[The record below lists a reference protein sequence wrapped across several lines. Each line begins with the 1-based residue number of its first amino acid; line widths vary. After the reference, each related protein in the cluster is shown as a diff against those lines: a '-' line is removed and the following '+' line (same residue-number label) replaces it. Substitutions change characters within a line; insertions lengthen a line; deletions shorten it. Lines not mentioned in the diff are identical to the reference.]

1 MEWILGILVGLILGA
16 VIALLW
22 AHAKR
27 ATLEERL
34 RSTQQNLIEQ
44 KNLLDDAQ
52 SRMKET
58 FASVSQDVLQQ
69 STQQFLELAK
79 AKFESLTT
87 EASGDLEQ
95 RKTAIEGMLKP
106 LQEVMLQYQTRL
118 AEIEQSRNES
128 YGALKEHLGKLTEA
142 QRTLFTQTNQL
153 VTALRRPSTRGQ
165 WGEITL
171 KRLVELAGMTN
182 RVDFLEQMNIATEEG
197 RLRPDMVVHL
207 PGKRQVVVDCKAS
220 LDAFLD
226 AAACSDEDKKKDHLL
241 RHSQHVRLRGREL
254 CSKAYWNQFDAS
266 PEFVVMFLP
275 GESFFSA
282 AIEMDPNLYEDCL
295 KSRVIVATPTTL
307 LALLR
312 SIEYGWKQSDMAENA
327 EEIRKLG
334 SEIYA
339 RMLTFA
345 DHLQRVGSNLDNAVS
360 AYNNAVS
367 SMETRVLVS
376 VRKMG
381 ELGARSDKPV
391 PALEQIDKKARELQ
405 AITRAGE

>member
-1 MEWILGILVGLILGA
+1 MEWILGIFIGLILGA
-16 VIALLW
+16 AIASLYTR
-22 AHAKR
+22 AKR

-34 RSTQQNLIEQ
+34 RGTQANLFEQ
-44 KNLLDDAQ
+44 KQLLDDAQ
-52 SRMKET
+52 NRMKET

-69 STQQFLELAK
+69 NTQQFLELAK

-95 RKTAIEGMLKP
+95 KKTAIEGMLKP
-106 LQEVMLQYQTRL
+106 LQEVMSQYQLRL
-118 AEIEQSRNES
+118 GEIEQSRNES
-128 YGALKEHLGKLTEA
+128 YAALKQHLGQLTEA

-171 KRLVELAGMTN
+171 KRLVELSGMTN
-182 RVDFLEQMNIATEEG
+182 RVDFIEQMSIATEDG

-207 PGKRQVVVDCKAS
+207 PGNRQVVVDCKAA

-226 AAACSDEDKKKDHLL
+226 AAACADEEKKKGHLT
-241 RHSQHVRLRGREL
+241 RHSQQVRLRGREL
-254 CSKAYWNQFDAS
+254 CSKAYWNQFDCS

-275 GESFFSA
+275 GESFFSS

-334 SEIYA
+334 TELYD
-339 RMLTFA
+339 RMLVFA
-345 DHLQRVGSNLDNAVS
+345 GHLQKVGSNLDTAVK
-360 AYNNAVS
+360 AYNDSVS

-391 PALEQIDKKARELQ
+391 PSLEQIDKKSRELSTPSV
-405 AITRAGE
+405 ASM